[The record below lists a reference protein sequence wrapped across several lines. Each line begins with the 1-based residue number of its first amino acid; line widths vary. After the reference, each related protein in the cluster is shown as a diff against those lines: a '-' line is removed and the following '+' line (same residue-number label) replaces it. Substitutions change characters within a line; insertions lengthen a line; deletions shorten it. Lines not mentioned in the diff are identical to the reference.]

1 MHYLLITF
9 CIPLMTLAVVY
20 SQHWVEVCLRLQL
33 GLCCLNIIISFIS
46 KYTAEFKGQP
56 HHNPQP
62 AFLYWSQGMQNVLW
76 EYKILQGTP
85 AGQQDVLHEN
95 AELIVRVCKSTPN
108 PNPIKKTSVF
118 PKGFIQ
124 MGLLSFFSGICKTK
138 IMVMQNVW
146 NQRQYKQL

>member
-95 AELIVRVCKSTPN
+95 AELIVRVCKSSSEKNPSCDFKGPWQYFKMKPLFWNSPSSFSKFWYHPN
-108 PNPIKKTSVF
+108 VS
-118 PKGFIQ
+118 
-124 MGLLSFFSGICKTK
+124 
-138 IMVMQNVW
+138 
-146 NQRQYKQL
+146 